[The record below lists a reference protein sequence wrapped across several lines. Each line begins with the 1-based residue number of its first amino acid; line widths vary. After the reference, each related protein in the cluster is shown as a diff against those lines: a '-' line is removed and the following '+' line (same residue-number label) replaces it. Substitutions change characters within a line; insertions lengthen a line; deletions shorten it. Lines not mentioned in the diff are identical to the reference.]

1 MRLNTAPENPVT
13 MSGIAHVSEFRIR
26 NSAKAFGILSS
37 GLYANKIRAII
48 RELGCNAK
56 DSHVAAGRGDL
67 PFDVHL
73 PTGLGP
79 YFAIRDYGT
88 GLTHEQVINIYTT
101 YFESTKTDSNDF
113 IGALGLGSKSPF
125 SYTDNFTV
133 TAIRDGVKG
142 IYSAF
147 INDTGVPSVALML
160 QEPTDEPA
168 GVEVRFAVENRYDF
182 REFVNEASEVF
193 AHFDVKPNFTGAE
206 CNVVT
211 YNYDH
216 RNIVPGVH
224 SRLHG
229 RGNVAV
235 MGNIEYP
242 IDLPNYSGDLKNLE
256 HIDRMGLEIHF
267 PIGEID
273 FQASR
278 EGLQYTKETVSAIA
292 RKYAEVAKVLDQL
305 LNDHLAQFTNVWQQR
320 DAIFERSRSSVWSAS
335 VNRWLKTNSN
345 PLIERSGYGNGFH
358 SKSIDIAPKKLAD
371 EYNME
376 VRGFVYDTYPRRC
389 RDYNPV
395 GYDGNIVFHPESSL
409 MLIPNHKNE
418 KIQQRLKNHMKENG
432 GSDARRIFLFTPKD
446 PEKEMEFD
454 RFLTEA
460 LLDPPSQVV
469 VDAAAIPKI
478 VRKTREKS
486 EPINIMQLRLDQN
499 KRHQSYTSAISW
511 QPLVVPDITQLDQ
524 NRRFYYLNLK
534 GFEASMQSG
543 DLVAAKEVY
552 HCMLNTELA
561 VLSGAR
567 VYGVRKGDIEAVRA
581 QANWIPL
588 EDLIRDTINDLS
600 TGKFITG
607 IVKGLDSNAR
617 SIYTREI
624 AARVDPNSPFRK
636 AVESM
641 DVSENFNVYYLQK
654 LAVMFNLK
662 LDLEKMQADATKV
675 IREVNE
681 RYPLIRH
688 LRYGFDEAAV
698 AEYINIVDNSK
709 QDI

>member
-13 MSGIAHVSEFRIR
+13 MGGVTHVKEFGIR
-26 NSAKAFGILSS
+26 NSAKAFSILSS

-48 RELGCNAK
+48 RELGCNAR
-56 DSHVAAGRGDL
+56 DSHVDAGRADL

-73 PTGLGP
+73 PTSLGP

-88 GLTHEQVINIYTT
+88 GLTHDQVCKIYTT
-101 YFESTKTDSNDF
+101 YFESTKTESDDF

-133 TAIRDGVKG
+133 TAIRDGIKG

-160 QEPTDEPA
+160 QEPTDEPT

-182 REFVNEASEVF
+182 REFINEASEVF
-193 AHFDVKPNFTGAE
+193 VHFAVQPNFTGAE
-206 CNVVT
+206 CNVAVHS
-211 YNYDH
+211 YENRD
-216 RNIVPGVH
+216 IIPGVH

-229 RGNVAV
+229 RSNVAV
-235 MGNIEYP
+235 MGTIEYP
-242 IDLPNYSGDLKNLE
+242 IDLPNYSGPLNDLQ

-267 PIGEID
+267 AIGEID

-278 EGLQYTKETVSAIA
+278 EGLQYTKETVSAITA
-292 RKYAEVAKVLDQL
+292 KYQQVAAVLDRL
-305 LNDHLAQFTNVWQQR
+305 LAEHLAQFTNVWEQR
-320 DAIFERSRSSVWSAS
+320 RAIIERSRSTVWSS
-335 VNRWLKTNSN
+335 SINRWLKTNSN
-345 PLIERSGYGNGFH
+345 PLIDRSHYG
-358 SKSIDIAPKKLAD
+358 SIYSRDIEITPQKLRD
-371 EYNME
+371 DYNME
-376 VRGFVYDTYPRRC
+376 VRGFVYDTYPRRA
-389 RDYNPV
+389 RDHNPV
-395 GYDGNIVFHPESSL
+395 NYDGNIVFRPDYQM
-409 MLIPNHKNE
+409 MLVPNRKNE
-418 KIQQRLKNHMKENG
+418 KIQQRLKNHMKESG
-432 GSDARRIFLFTPKD
+432 GDERKNIFLFTPAD
-446 PEKEMEFD
+446 PEKEMGFE
-454 RFLTEA
+454 RFLTTV
-460 LLDPPSQVV
+460 LLDPPADTVV
-469 VDAAAIPKI
+469 EGSAIPKV
-478 VRKTREKS
+478 VRQARAKS
-486 EPINIMQLRLDQN
+486 EPINIMQLRMDQN
-499 KRHQSYTSAISW
+499 RRHQSYTSAISW

-524 NRRFYYLNLK
+524 NQKFYYLNLK

-552 HCMLNTELA
+552 HYMLNTELA

-567 VYGVRKGDIEAVRA
+567 VFGVRKGDIEAVRA

-588 EDLIRDTINDLS
+588 EDLISETINGLS
-600 TGKFITG
+600 TGKFVTG
-607 IVKGLDSNAR
+607 IIKSLDSNAR
-617 SIYTREI
+617 SVYTRDI
-624 AARVDPNSPFRK
+624 AAKIDINSPFRK

-654 LAVMFNLK
+654 LASMFNLK

>member
-73 PTGLGP
+73 PTSLGP

-168 GVEVRFAVENRYDF
+168 GVEVRFAVENRHDF
-182 REFVNEASEVF
+182 REFVNEASDVF
-193 AHFDVKPNFTGAE
+193 VHFDVKPNFTGAE
-206 CNVVT
+206 CDVVT
-211 YNYDH
+211 HSYDH
-216 RNIVPGVH
+216 RDIVPGVH

-229 RGNVAV
+229 RQNVAV

-242 IDLPNYSGDLKNLE
+242 IDLPNYSGELKDLE

-267 PIGEID
+267 PIGAID

-278 EGLQYTKETVSAIA
+278 EGLQYTKETIAAIA
-292 RKYAEVAKVLDQL
+292 RKYQEVAAVLDRL
-305 LNDHLAQFTNVWQQR
+305 LSEHLAQFTNAWAQR
-320 DAIFERSRSSVWSAS
+320 AAIIERSRSVVWSAS
-335 VNRWLKTNSN
+335 INRWLKTNTS
-345 PLIERSGYGNGFH
+345 PLIERSHYG
-358 SKSIDIAPKKLAD
+358 SIYSRDIEVSPQKLRD
-371 EYNME
+371 DYNME
-376 VRGFVYDTYPRRC
+376 IRGFIYDTYPRRC
-389 RDYNPV
+389 RDNNPIN
-395 GYDGNIVFHPESSL
+395 YDGKIVFRPDYKM
-409 MLIPNHKNE
+409 MLVPNRKSE
-418 KIQQRLKNHMKENG
+418 KIQQRLKNYMKDNG
-432 GSDARRIFLFTPKD
+432 GDERKNIFLFTPHD
-446 PEKEMEFD
+446 PEKEMGFD
-454 RFLTEA
+454 RFLTDV
-460 LLDPPSQVV
+460 LLDPPADTVV
-469 VDAAAIPKI
+469 EGSAIPKI
-478 VRKTREKS
+478 VRQPREKAD
-486 EPINIMQLRLDQN
+486 PINIMQLRMDHN
-499 KRHQSYTSAISW
+499 KRHQSYNSAIVW
-511 QPLVVPDITQLDQ
+511 QPLTVTDITQLDQ
-524 NRRFYYLNLK
+524 NKRFYYLNLK

-543 DLVAAKEVY
+543 DLVSAKEVY
-552 HCMLNTELA
+552 HYMLNTELA
-561 VLSGAR
+561 VLSGAQ
-567 VYGVRKGDIEAVRA
+567 VYGVRKGDIATVQA
-581 QANWIPL
+581 QTNWIPL
-588 EDLIRDTINDLS
+588 EDLIRDTINSLS
-600 TGKFITG
+600 TGKFVTG
-607 IVKGLDSNAR
+607 IVKSLDSNAR
-617 SIYTREI
+617 SVYTRDI
-624 AARVDPNSPFRK
+624 AAKVDPNSPFRK
-636 AVESM
+636 AVASM

-654 LAVMFNLK
+654 LAGMFNLN

-675 IREVNE
+675 IKEVNE